1 MKIILSPNQ
10 FSENLI
16 PHTYLFSVLF
26 FCCERMRFEYDFE
39 HCVKDLAT
47 MRFMYH
53 IYLSKLKDKV
63 TPVAIGEAADPNTGF
78 YKLVIEDVMEKTC
91 ELLES
96 DETIDLPTLLVS
108 IESYSKW
115 FSKNFI
121 DLASELM
128 EPGEVSDIIF
138 QTTVGSF
145 GELTPALAR
154 EDLLKVL
161 RD

>member
-1 MKIILSPNQ
+1 
-10 FSENLI
+10 
-16 PHTYLFSVLF
+16 
-26 FCCERMRFEYDFE
+26 MRFEYDFDD
-39 HCVKDLAT
+39 CVKDLAT

-53 IYLSKLKDKV
+53 IYLSKLRDKV

-78 YKLVIEDVMEKTC
+78 YRLVIEDVMKKTS

-96 DETIDLPTLLVS
+96 DETIDLHTLLVHF
-108 IESYSKW
+108 ENNSKW
-115 FSKNFI
+115 FRKNFL
-121 DLASELM
+121 DLAFELM
-128 EPGEVSDIIF
+128 EPGEVSEIVF

-145 GELTPALAR
+145 GDLTPALAR

>member
-1 MKIILSPNQ
+1 
-10 FSENLI
+10 
-16 PHTYLFSVLF
+16 
-26 FCCERMRFEYDFE
+26 MRFEYDFDN
-39 HCVKDLAT
+39 CVKDLAT

-53 IYLSKLKDKV
+53 VYLSKLRDKV

-78 YKLVIEDVMEKTC
+78 YRLAIEDVMRKTS

-96 DETIDLPTLLVS
+96 DETIDLHTLLMR

-115 FSKNFI
+115 FRKNFL
-121 DLASELM
+121 DLAFELM
-128 EPGEVSDIIF
+128 EPGEVSDLIF